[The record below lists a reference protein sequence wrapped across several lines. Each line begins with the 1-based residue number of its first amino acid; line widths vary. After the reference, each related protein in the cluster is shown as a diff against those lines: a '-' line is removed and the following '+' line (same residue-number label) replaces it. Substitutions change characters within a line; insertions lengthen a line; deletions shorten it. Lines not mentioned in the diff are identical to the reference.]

1 MRNVLGVKVGNYTP
15 VKIDKRTKNGKKL
28 DIAQVIQLKDTNGL
42 SFSKIGK
49 MLDYSPG
56 YIHKAYNEFKN
67 ILPSPEILDTYVQNK
82 DRVFQGVEQKIV
94 ANIADEERLSKANVQ
109 QLGNVLKNVSNL
121 RRLEAGQTTQNIG
134 VGLEIRL
141 AKALEKSR
149 GESVS
154 SNEPLTNDSVSD

>member
-1 MRNVLGVKVGNYTP
+1 MTYKP

-28 DIAQVIQLKDTNGL
+28 DIAQVIQLKDIKQL
-42 SFSKIGK
+42 SFSEIGK
-49 MLDYSPG
+49 MLDYDPG
-56 YIHKAYNEFKN
+56 YIHRSYHQFKS
-67 ILPSPEILDTYVQNK
+67 IVPSSEKLELYKSNK
-82 DRVFQGVEQKIV
+82 DHILQGVECKIV
-94 ANIADEERLSKANVQ
+94 TNISDEERLSKANVQ

-134 VGLEIRL
+134 VGLEVRL

-154 SNEPLTNDSVSD
+154 SKDGHENQDLSD